1 MTQPPKNHAASVRTK
16 LLNRARA
23 DGDDFQR
30 LLVRFAIERL
40 LFRVSSSPYRD
51 AFILKGATLFAEWL
65 GKPHRATKDL
75 DLLGHGAPDIDHF
88 TRVFQE
94 IVAVP
99 CVEDGIVFDPAGIQ
113 GETIREEADY
123 PGVRVHVPGNLA
135 GAVFR
140 VQVDIGIGDAA
151 VPPPRHITVTPLLDL
166 PAPHL
171 RAYARETVVA
181 EKLEALVVR
190 GITTSRMKD
199 LYDLDLLRRTY
210 AFDDTLTDAVR
221 ATFSRRGTSIPA
233 EVPIG
238 LSDTFAEDPG
248 KLAQWDAFLRKATAG
263 EKPPLGTVIT
273 ALRAWLVPVLQS
285 AAR

>member
-1 MTQPPKNHAASVRTK
+1 MTPPKNHAISVRTK

-23 DGDDFQR
+23 DGEDFQR

-40 LFRVSSSPYRD
+40 LFRVSSSAHRD
-51 AFILKGATLFAEWL
+51 AFILKGATLFAQWL

-75 DLLGHGAPDIDHF
+75 DLLGHGTPDIDHF
-88 TRVFQE
+88 TQVFHE
-94 IVAVP
+94 IVAIP
-99 CVEDGIVFDPAGIQ
+99 CVEDGIVFDPAGIT

-123 PGVRVHVPGNLA
+123 PGVRVHVPGDLA

-140 VQVDIGIGDAA
+140 VQVDIGIGDAT
-151 VPPPRHITVTPLLDL
+151 VPPPQHIEVTPLLDL
-166 PAPHL
+166 PAPRL

-190 GITTSRMKD
+190 GLTTSRMKD

-210 AFDDTLTDAVR
+210 SFDDVLTDAIR
-221 ATFSRRGTSIPA
+221 ATFARRGTPIPA

-238 LSDTFAEDPG
+238 LSDAFAEDPG
-248 KLAQWDAFLRKATAG
+248 KLAQWSAFLRKATVG
-263 EKPPLGTVIT
+263 ESPSLEAVIE
-273 ALRAWLVPVLQS
+273 ALREWLVPVLQR
-285 AAR
+285 AGR